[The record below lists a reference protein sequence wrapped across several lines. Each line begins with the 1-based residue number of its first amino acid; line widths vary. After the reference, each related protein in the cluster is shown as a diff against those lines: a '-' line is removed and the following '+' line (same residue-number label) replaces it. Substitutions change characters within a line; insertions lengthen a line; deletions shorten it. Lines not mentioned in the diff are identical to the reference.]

1 MQGLEKSKM
10 RSIKTILAIIWAAL
24 FLIGP
29 NAAADD
35 EDMFKMGLQLMGEQR
50 YDEAIEAFSKAI
62 EIIPG
67 DYQAYNSR
75 GVVRALKGDFD
86 RATDDYNKALEIRP
100 RYAEA
105 YNNRGYARTQ
115 KGELQAALDDFSN
128 ALEINPLFVDA
139 YNNKAWILATTD
151 DEHLRNSAQAIM
163 LAQKAVELDPNV
175 ASLDAL
181 AAAYAAA
188 GNYEAAVETQKKVIQ
203 KLILADQT
211 SEVPKYMTHLDAYRS
226 QQSLQINYAADR
238 SSKTPE
244 AKFSL
249 KTKTREQSTP
259 APQTAKAVTAA
270 VTPPPAAAAQEEN
283 TDPLPQP
290 ASTAAL
296 PYTIQVSAFRDPQ
309 TSNQVAVKLLNGGD
323 HAFSCP
329 VEISDK
335 GKWHRV
341 YIGHYQTYQEA
352 KASAAGLKKRNFRYV
367 HVTKTPYAVQVG
379 LVSSEQE
386 AQNLKSRLREKGYL
400 AYSLAAGSGQNQTRV
415 LVGAY
420 ESEQAA
426 EELANQLKKD
436 GFNPK
441 IDLR

>member
-1 MQGLEKSKM
+1 M
-10 RSIKTILAIIWAAL
+10 RSIKTIQAIIWVGL
-24 FLIGP
+24 FLISP
-29 NAAADD
+29 HAAADD
-35 EDMFKMGLQLMGEQR
+35 EDAFNLGLQLMGQQR
-50 YDEAIEAFSKAI
+50 YDEAIKAFSTAI
-62 EIIPG
+62 EIIPA

-75 GVVRALKGDFD
+75 GVAWALKGDFD
-86 RATDDYNKALEIRP
+86 KAIDDYNKALNIRP

-115 KGELQAALDDFSN
+115 KGDLQAALDDYSK

-139 YNNKAWILATTD
+139 YNNKAWILASTD
-151 DEHLRNSAQAIM
+151 DKQLRNSAEAIR

-175 ASLDAL
+175 ASLDTL

-188 GNYEAAVETQKKVIQ
+188 DNYEAAIETQQKAIQ

-211 SEVPKYMTHLDAYRS
+211 SEVPVYMTRLNAYRS
-226 QQSLQINYAADR
+226 RQPLRINYSAAHKA
-238 SSKTPE
+238 SINQAS
-244 AKFSL
+244 KFSQ
-249 KTKTREQSTP
+249 KTITREQSTP
-259 APQTAKAVTAA
+259 PSETEKTIKAPTTQAV
-270 VTPPPAAAAQEEN
+270 VAAAKTKNTNPSQAQSI
-283 TDPLPQP
+283 
-290 ASTAAL
+290 STPL

-309 TSNQVAVKLLNGGD
+309 TSNQVATKLLTRGD
-323 HAFSCP
+323 RAFTCP

-341 YIGHYQTYQEA
+341 YIGYYKTHEEA
-352 KASAAGLKKRNFRYV
+352 KAAAAGLKKRNFRYV
-367 HVTKTPYAVQVG
+367 HVTKTPYSVQVG

-386 AQNLKSRLREKGYL
+386 AQKLKSRLREKGYL
-400 AYSLAAGSGQNQTRV
+400 AYTLPARSEQNQIRI

-420 ESEQAA
+420 ENENAA
-426 EELANQLKKD
+426 EELADQLKKD

>member
-1 MQGLEKSKM
+1 M
-10 RSIKTILAIIWAAL
+10 RSIKTIQAVIWIAL
-24 FLIGP
+24 FLISP
-29 NAAADD
+29 HAAADD
-35 EDMFKMGLQLMGEQR
+35 EDAFNLGLQLTGEQR
-50 YDEAIEAFSKAI
+50 YDEAIKAFSAAI
-62 EIIPG
+62 ELIPG

-75 GVVRALKGDFD
+75 GVAWALNGDFD
-86 RATDDYNKALEIRP
+86 KAIDDYNNALKIRP

-105 YNNRGYARTQ
+105 YNNRGYAHTQ
-115 KGELQAALDDFSN
+115 KGNLPAALDDHSR

-151 DEHLRNSAQAIM
+151 DKQLRNSAEAIM

-175 ASLDAL
+175 ASLDTL

-188 GNYEAAVETQKKVIQ
+188 GNYEAAIETQQKAIQ

-211 SEVPKYMTHLDAYRS
+211 AEVPAYMTRLNAYRS
-226 QQSLQINYAADR
+226 QQPLQINYSAAHDA
-238 SSKTPE
+238 SKNQTS
-244 AKFSL
+244 KFSL

-259 APQTAKAVTAA
+259 PSETETTIIAPATQPVVAA
-270 VTPPPAAAAQEEN
+270 SKTKNTNRLQAQSSSTP
-283 TDPLPQP
+283 
-290 ASTAAL
+290 L
-296 PYTIQVSAFRDPQ
+296 PYTIQVSAFRDLQ
-309 TSNQVAVKLLNGGD
+309 TSNQVAVKLLTRGD
-323 HAFSCP
+323 RAFTCP

-341 YIGHYQTYQEA
+341 YIGYYETHEEA
-352 KASAAGLKKRNFRYV
+352 KAAAAGLKKRNFRYV
-367 HVTKTPYAVQVG
+367 HVTKTPYSVQVG

-386 AQNLKSRLREKGYL
+386 AQKLKSRLREKGYL
-400 AYSLAAGSGQNQTRV
+400 AYTLPAGSGQNQIRI

-420 ESEQAA
+420 ESENAA
-426 EELANQLKKD
+426 EELADQLKKD